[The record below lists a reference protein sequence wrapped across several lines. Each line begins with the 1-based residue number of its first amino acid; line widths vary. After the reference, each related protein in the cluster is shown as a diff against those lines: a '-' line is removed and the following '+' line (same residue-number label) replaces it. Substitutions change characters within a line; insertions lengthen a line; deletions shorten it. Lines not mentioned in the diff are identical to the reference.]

1 MPPPVSKLFAHSYA
15 LAPALVV
22 LLDKQSPSYTRRQP
36 DTAATSGSRG
46 ITTLETLNGPAAKTV
61 YTSINDDEIRLVT
74 IHSGSDEAPI
84 SCSLSIVSDDN
95 LPDYEAL
102 SYVCKS

>member
-15 LAPALVV
+15 LALALII
-22 LLDKQSPSYTRRQP
+22 LLDEQSPSCTRRQP
-36 DTAATSGSRG
+36 DTAATSGPRG
-46 ITTLETLNGPAAKTV
+46 IITLERLNAPAAKTV
-61 YTSINDDEIRLVT
+61 YTPINDDEIRLVT
-74 IHSGSDEAPI
+74 IHCRSDEDLI
-84 SCSLSIVSDDN
+84 SCSLSIASGDN